1 MIRQYLNILEV
12 SPNSGILEIKR
23 AFRKKAKKFHPDL
36 NKDSGAQDKF
46 ILVNEAYEFL
56 MKHYNQPGFRSKKT
70 PEERYRDWVE
80 REKAKARKHAA
91 RQAQRQFEKYRTSK
105 LYKTA
110 NLLYSIY
117 DYFALIIGLII
128 VFAAIFGLHLQK
140 DFEEGYTFN
149 SVIAGVFLTMVGGIF
164 ICFSIMSIQ
173 SRKAAFKKRRK
184 YYSGQSL

>member
-56 MKHYNQPGFRSKKT
+56 MKHYNQPGFKSKKT

-91 RQAQRQFEKYRTSK
+91 RQAQRQFEKYRNSK